1 MSQADQVA
9 SSAGG
14 VVSRHRGVK
23 APGGARKP
31 ETKRVRVQLHLG
43 ESVTRR
49 LNVHA
54 ALVGRNSSRVAEE
67 ILNGWLSRF
76 GKGREIFTDD
86 PTVEASQATES

>member
-1 MSQADQVA
+1 MSEAGQVA
-9 SSAGG
+9 DSVRG

-23 APGGARKP
+23 APGGAKQP
-31 ETKRVRVQLHLG
+31 KAKAVRLQLHLG
-43 ESVTRR
+43 ELVVRR

-86 PTVEASQATES
+86 PTVEVPQATE

>member
-9 SSAGG
+9 DSVRG
-14 VVSRHRGVK
+14 VVSRHRDVK
-23 APGGARKP
+23 TPGGAKKP
-31 ETKRVRVQLHLG
+31 KAKTVRLQLHLG
-43 ESVTRR
+43 EGVVRR

-86 PTVEASQATES
+86 PAVEVPPTTE